1 LRAVGGIRPKAND
14 RQPRRSGF
22 VPPKPVDLL
31 SYFFGVT
38 RPDRPAGTKAVHSGF
53 PNRPSAARR
62 IHRAAKHDRAVTA
75 SASIRSVGDLSK
87 YRIYIEDVYP
97 VVDGGRFPVKRIVG
111 EEVEVWADI
120 FRDGHVVLA
129 AELLWRREGAD
140 KWLRVPMA
148 LHDNERWRGSFTPP
162 KAGRYLYAIEAWT
175 DVFASWRHDFL
186 TKRAAGMDVV
196 LEIAEG
202 RNLLADIKFKNG
214 EQARLIRD
222 VCRTPDIA
230 ENPAPLLSDELA
242 AATRKVQQSD
252 LTRSA
257 SYPLVAD
264 RPIAR
269 AGAWYEMMPRSQSPV
284 PRRHGTFDDCINRL
298 PEIAALGFDVL
309 YLTPIHPIGR
319 VNRKGRN
326 NSLRCEAGD
335 PGSPYAIG
343 SAEGGHDAIH
353 PELGTL
359 DDFRRLVR
367 ACSAH
372 GLEVALDFAI
382 QCSPDHPWLAQHPEW
397 FRRRPDGSIQYAEN
411 PPKKYE
417 DIVNPDLYG
426 PDNEGLWKALRDV
439 VLFWVAQGVRIF
451 RVDNP
456 HTKPF
461 PFWEWLIRE
470 VQSIDPD
477 VIFLSEAF
485 TRPKVMK
492 ALAKLGFNQSYTYFT
507 WRTSKEELQAY
518 VSEITGYPEREYF
531 RPNFFVNTP
540 DILPFHLQ
548 TGEPWIF
555 KARVALA
562 ATLSSN
568 YGIYNGFEL
577 LEHEPIPGKEEYLNS
592 EKYELKVRDW
602 NRPGNIKDYIGRLN
616 RIRRANAALLQTNNL
631 RFAQIDNSEV
641 IGFIK
646 ESVARDNAVAVAVA
660 LTSAAPREFWFHFG
674 DIEIGSSS
682 SGRRVKSIE
691 NLITGERHIVEW
703 GGVRLRI
710 TPQQD
715 PAVLFRC
722 FT

>member
-1 LRAVGGIRPKAND
+1 
-14 RQPRRSGF
+14 
-22 VPPKPVDLL
+22 
-31 SYFFGVT
+31 
-38 RPDRPAGTKAVHSGF
+38 
-53 PNRPSAARR
+53 
-62 IHRAAKHDRAVTA
+62 VTA
-75 SASIRSVGDLSK
+75 NASIRAVGDLSRH
-87 YRIYIEDVYP
+87 RIYIEDVYP
-97 VVDGGRFPVKRIVG
+97 LVDGGRFPVKRTIG

-120 FRDGHVVLA
+120 LRDGHVVLA
-129 AELLWRREGAD
+129 AELLWRREGAE
-140 KWLRVPMA
+140 KWFRISMT
-148 LHDNERWRGSFTPP
+148 LHENDRWRESFTPH
-162 KAGRYLYAIEAWT
+162 KSGRYVYAIEAWT
-175 DVFASWRHDFL
+175 DVFATWRRDFL
-186 TKRAAGMDVV
+186 AKRAAGMDVR
-196 LEIAEG
+196 LEVEEG
-202 RNLLADIKFKNG
+202 RNLLADLRLKSG
-214 EQARLIRD
+214 EQTRLIRNICSRAD
-222 VCRTPDIA
+222 LF
-230 ENPAPLLSDELA
+230 ENPAPLLSDEVA
-242 AATRKVQQSD
+242 AAVSKGQQSD

-257 SYPLVAD
+257 NFPLLVD

-269 AGAWYEMMPRSQSPV
+269 AGAWYEMMPRSQSSIPGK
-284 PRRHGTFDDCINRL
+284 HGTFDDCINRL
-298 PEIAALGFDVL
+298 PDIAALGFDVL
-309 YLTPIHPIGR
+309 YLPPIHPIGR
-319 VNRKGRN
+319 ANRKGRN
-326 NSLRCEAGD
+326 NALRGAAGD
-335 PGSPYAIG
+335 LGSPYAIG
-343 SAEGGHDAIH
+343 SAEGGHDAVH

-367 ACSAH
+367 ACADL
-372 GLEVALDFAI
+372 GLEVALDFAV
-382 QCSPDHPWLAQHPEW
+382 QCAPDHPWLAQHPQW
-397 FRRRPDGSIQYAEN
+397 FKRRPDGSIQYAEN

-470 VQSIDPD
+470 VQSVDSD

-518 VSEITGYPEREYF
+518 ASEITGYPEREYF

-548 TGEPWIF
+548 SGEPWIF
-555 KARVALA
+555 KARVTLA
-562 ATLSSN
+562 ATLSGN

-602 NRPGNIKDYIGRLN
+602 NRPGNIKAYIRRLN
-616 RIRRANAALLQTNNL
+616 QIRRNNTALLQTNNL
-631 RFAQIDNSEV
+631 RFAQVDDSEV
-641 IGFIK
+641 IGFVK
-646 ESVARDNAVAVAVA
+646 ESATRDSAVAVAVA
-660 LTSAAPREFWFHFG
+660 LTGDGPREFWFHFG
-674 DIEIGSSS
+674 DIEIGPA
-682 SGRRVKSIE
+682 SGRRRVKFIE
-691 NLITGERHIVEW
+691 NLITGERHVLEW

-710 TPQQD
+710 DQQQD
-715 PAVLFRC
+715 PALLFRC